1 MILQIYK
8 IICDVAGEYPV
19 YRLGGD
25 EFVVL
30 CQNIS
35 TENMER
41 LNDKLKEE
49 LGGKNGCSAAVGQ
62 SFLENPGDLS
72 LLMETADRRMYKDKD
87 AHYRKHSAADGA

>member
-8 IICDVAGEYPV
+8 IICAIVGEYPV

-35 TENMER
+35 AENMEK
-41 LNDKLKEE
+41 LESELKEE

-62 SFLENPGDLS
+62 SFLENPKDLS
-72 LLMETADRRMYKDKD
+72 LLMETADKRMYADKE
-87 AHYRKHSAADGA
+87 AHYKEYSAVDGA